1 MNRSLGSSVTLFLI
15 FSLAFA
21 PCLNAGQLEGQVTS
35 ATQPTTKLSDVITS
49 SATVNLVALLNK
61 LQDGTAQAADV
72 RGALVAV
79 STLIANMQE
88 TGANDQ
94 ITAQILAQEDSFLNE
109 GISEEQIQ
117 KQIASLMANGAKIN
131 PNHYRNGL
139 LTTQQQRQATIANIK
154 KNGMWGVEQQF
165 LTHLQRLE
173 STLQP
178 NGLTGSRLTP
188 LSLNGYS
195 GNALR
200 MAALEGNGI
209 PRAHLQRILVIDCAT
224 LAAAFGIAA
233 VFTGNAIAAIVA
245 TIYWWESAEG
255 LC

>member
-1 MNRSLGSSVTLFLI
+1 
-15 FSLAFA
+15 
-21 PCLNAGQLEGQVTS
+21 
-35 ATQPTTKLSDVITS
+35 
-49 SATVNLVALLNK
+49 
-61 LQDGTAQAADV
+61 
-72 RGALVAV
+72 
-79 STLIANMQE
+79 MQE

-94 ITAQILAQEDSFLNE
+94 ITAKILANQDDFLNT

-117 KQIASLMANGAKIN
+117 KQIAFLTANGAKIN
-131 PNHYRNGL
+131 PNQYRNGL

-173 STLQP
+173 STLES
-178 NGLTGSRLTP
+178 NSLTNLTQSRVTP
-188 LSLNGYS
+188 PSMYRFS

-255 LC
+255 YC